1 MDNNSEVKIK
11 NLEEENELLL
21 LQLHQVQEEL
31 ERYFLELKSIKSGNF
46 SDVDSFSYPQYRD
59 STPRG
64 PYGAG
69 GRIQGQLSYRLGRV
83 LISQTRSFKGW
94 ISLPWALR
102 KVIRD
107 FRVEKSSGSNE
118 KLPPIESYAD
128 AYDAD
133 RVRQHLSFR
142 LGSVLIQRSRSPIG
156 WMILPWA
163 LLKTIKD
170 FRNGVSWHESRP
182 SKKWRMGYLIPGIRK
197 LELQIFEKQTRI
209 EQVGLIQKK
218 LDHKLG
224 LQVKLAGERQS
235 ALEAAVKA
243 KDEQT
248 KLAGERQSALEAA
261 EKAKEEQTKLA
272 SERQSALE
280 AAVKAKDEQ
289 TKLAGER
296 QSALEAA
303 VKAKDEQTKLAGER
317 QSALEAAVKERD
329 ALKKTAGDRA
339 ARIAELEAQ
348 VADQAERQK
357 QIDEQMIR
365 AETQLEMLKEFMRP

>member
-1 MDNNSEVKIK
+1 MDENSEIKIK
-11 NLEEENELLL
+11 NLEEENKLLL

-31 ERYFLELKSIKSGNF
+31 ERYFLKLKSIKSENYRGF
-46 SDVDSFSYPQYRD
+46 DSSPSYSFYN
-59 STPRG
+59 STPQG

-69 GRIQGQLSYRLGRV
+69 DRIRGQLSYRLGRA
-83 LISQTRSFKGW
+83 LISQSKSFKGW

-102 KVIRD
+102 KVIRE

-118 KLPPIESYAD
+118 KLPSIESYAD

-170 FRNGVSWHESRP
+170 FRNGVSWNEP
-182 SKKWRMGYLIPGIRK
+182 ATSKKWRMGYLVPGIRK

-209 EQVGLIQKK
+209 EKVSLIQKK
-218 LDHKLG
+218 LEHKLG
-224 LQVKLAGERQS
+224 LQA
-235 ALEAAVKA
+235 
-243 KDEQT
+243 
-248 KLAGERQSALEAA
+248 
-261 EKAKEEQTKLA
+261 KLA

-280 AAVKAKDEQ
+280 GAV
-289 TKLAGER
+289 T
-296 QSALEAA
+296 
-303 VKAKDEQTKLAGER
+303 
-317 QSALEAAVKERD
+317 ERD
-329 ALKKTAGDRA
+329 ALKKTVADRA

-348 VADQAERQK
+348 VSDQAERQK